1 MACCY
6 GILEVGGEEKI
17 IEEKMREEKGRAE
30 KSREEKK
37 SVVLLL

>member
-17 IEEKMREEKGRAE
+17 REEKGRAE
-30 KSREEKK
+30 KSREEKT